1 MVPYLVRRALTAA
14 LSVVL
19 ASLLVF
25 SALLAIPGDPAE
37 IILGLDAAPAAR
49 SALRDQ
55 LGLNEPAPARY
66 VAWAAGVL
74 RGDLGESIVYQ
85 RPVATLIVDRLGV
98 SVPLALGAAL
108 IAGLIALPLGVL
120 AALRRGTW
128 VDPVVTSLAQL
139 GAAVPSFWLGL
150 LFVLL
155 FAVELGWL
163 PAGGF
168 SPWDRDP
175 VASVRSLILP
185 MLALGLG
192 QAAVMTRMTRSSM
205 IEALAQDYVRT
216 ARAKGL
222 PPARVTFGHAL
233 RNALVTLVT
242 ILGLS
247 LTNVFIGSIVIEQV
261 FALPGLGQLALT
273 AIGTRDLPL
282 VQGEI
287 LLYATTI
294 IVLGFLVDVS
304 YALLDPRIR
313 YDA

>member
-1 MVPYLVRRALTAA
+1 MLLYLVRRALTAVV
-14 LSVVL
+14 SVVL
-19 ASLLVF
+19 ASLVVF

-37 IILGLDAAPAAR
+37 IILGMDAAPEAR
-49 SALRDQ
+49 AALRDQ
-55 LGLNEPAPARY
+55 LGLNQPAPVRY
-66 VAWAAGVL
+66 LAWSTGVL

-85 RPVATLIVDRLGV
+85 RPVSALIVERLGV
-98 SVPLALGAAL
+98 SVPLTVGAAL
-108 IAGLIALPLGVL
+108 IAGLIALPLGLV

-128 VDPVVTSLAQL
+128 IDPVVTSVAQL

-168 SPWDRDP
+168 TPWARDP
-175 VASVRSLILP
+175 VASVRSLMLP

-205 IEALAQDYVRT
+205 IEALGQDYVRT

-222 PPARVTFGHAL
+222 PPRRVTMGHAL
-233 RNALVTLVT
+233 RNALVTLIT

-294 IVLGFLVDVS
+294 IALSFLVDAS

-313 YDA
+313 YEA

>member
-74 RGDLGESIVYQ
+74 RGDLGMSIVYQ
-85 RPVATLIVDRLGV
+85 RPVAALIVDRLGV

>member
-1 MVPYLVRRALTAA
+1 MLLYLVRRALTAVV
-14 LSVVL
+14 SVVL
-19 ASLLVF
+19 ASLVVF
-25 SALLAIPGDPAE
+25 SALLAIPGDPVE
-37 IILGLDAAPAAR
+37 IILGLDAAPEAR
-49 SALRDQ
+49 AALREQ
-55 LGLNEPAPARY
+55 LGLNQPAPARY
-66 VAWAAGVL
+66 LAWAAGVL

-85 RPVATLIVDRLGV
+85 RPVSALIVDRLGV

-108 IAGLIALPLGVL
+108 IAGLIALPLGLL

-128 VDPVVTSLAQL
+128 VDPVVTSVAQL

-168 SPWDRDP
+168 TPWARDP
-175 VASVRSLILP
+175 AASVRSLILP

-222 PPARVTFGHAL
+222 PPGRVTLGHAL
-233 RNALVTLVT
+233 RNTLVTLVT

-294 IVLGFLVDVS
+294 IALGFLVDAS

-313 YDA
+313 YEA